1 MTKAEVFK
9 ELLKEY
15 EKEETH
21 LMYECSINI
30 PQSKKMLKKEIA
42 EWAKRYE
49 EAECES

>member
-15 EKEETH
+15 EKEETY
-21 LMYECSINI
+21 LMYEYSINI